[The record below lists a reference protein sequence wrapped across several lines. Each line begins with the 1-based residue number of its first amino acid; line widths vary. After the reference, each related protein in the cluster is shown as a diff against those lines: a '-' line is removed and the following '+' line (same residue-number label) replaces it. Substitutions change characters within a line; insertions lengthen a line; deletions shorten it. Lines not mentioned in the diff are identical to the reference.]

1 MIVNTSFHIYR
12 PILDD
17 FLIWLRT
24 VYAPSAREAGMNDL
38 RLSRIDFQPDPDT
51 LSFAFS
57 AAHDDGDEARRWH
70 DTAGGELRAALSE
83 KFGERVLYF
92 TTYMEEM
99 DV

>member
-1 MIVNTSFHIYR
+1 M
-12 PILDD
+12 DD
-17 FLIWLRT
+17 FLTWLRT
-24 VYAPSAREAGMNDL
+24 VYATSAREAGMSDL
-38 RLSRIDFQPDPDT
+38 RLSRIDFQPDPET

-57 AAHDDGDEARRWH
+57 AAHSDDEAARRWH
-70 DTAGGELRAALSE
+70 DNAGGELRTALSE